1 MVPGST
7 KGMVDVIDCQ
17 FHLKLS
23 LQVLPYLPFTILE
36 ELQRMRTFK

>member
-1 MVPGST
+1 MEPGST

-23 LQVLPYLPFTILE
+23 LQVLPYFLVGFANHHTLYH
-36 ELQRMRTFK
+36 T